1 MALLGK
7 SFVIYFFILLGY
19 IAGAS
24 CADLRCYLGS
34 FEDYQ
39 QYSLTDPSPLLF
51 SSCFQSQR
59 ETVIYTFGF
68 NGVPTGPSVERIINA
83 YLNKTNILLL
93 NWEEEAAIGILGP
106 ISYAVTAIPNAKRV
120 GVQFANTLITLSNN
134 GLDLSNVHLVGFSLG
149 AQLFGYTGDEVKK
162 QGKIIKRITCLD
174 ASGPLYDG
182 IISLPGVDASAA
194 EYVYSIH
201 TNPGGLGT
209 TEAVATVDIW
219 VNCGNRVQP
228 GCEASDLCSHDL
240 SWKYFA
246 EAIDRPAAFQARYAS
261 DCDEWMQ
268 GKGTNQTIHLGD
280 HIDTEARGNYYL
292 RTNSLSLYG
301 LGEQGSQP
309 EFV

>member
-1 MALLGK
+1 MALLRK
-7 SFVIYFFILLGY
+7 SFVIYFFVLLGY

-39 QYSLTDPSPLLF
+39 QYSLKNPSPLLF

-59 ETVIYTFGF
+59 ETVFYTFGY
-68 NGVPTGPSVERIINA
+68 NGVATGRSVEAIVNA
-83 YLNKTNILLL
+83 YLNKSNILLL
-93 NWEEEAAIGILGP
+93 NWEKEAAIGILGP
-106 ISYAVTAIPNAKRV
+106 ISYALTAIPNAKRV
-120 GVQFANTLITLSNN
+120 GVEFANTLITLSNN

-194 EYVYSIH
+194 EYVYAIH
-201 TNPGGLGT
+201 TNPGVLGT
-209 TEAVATVDIW
+209 TEAVGTVDIW
-219 VNCGNRVQP
+219 VNCGNRLQP
-228 GCEASDLCSHDL
+228 GCEGSDLCSHDCA
-240 SWKYFA
+240 WKYFA
-246 EAIDRPAAFQARYAS
+246 VAVGRPTAFQAGHAS
-261 DCDEWMQ
+261 DCDAWMQ
-268 GKGTNQTIHLGD
+268 GNGTDQTINMGN

-292 RTNSLSLYG
+292 WTTSSWPYG
-301 LGEQGSQP
+301 LGEQGLHP